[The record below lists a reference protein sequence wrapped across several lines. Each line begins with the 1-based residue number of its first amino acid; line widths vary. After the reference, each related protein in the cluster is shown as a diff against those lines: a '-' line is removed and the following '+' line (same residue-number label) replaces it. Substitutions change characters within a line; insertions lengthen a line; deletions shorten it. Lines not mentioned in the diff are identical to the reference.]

1 MKGILVYSKTM
12 LEKAV
17 RLAEE
22 HDLHPY
28 IEKAYEWAD
37 APEAF
42 ERLRNQDFVG
52 KIVVKV

>member
-1 MKGILVYSKTM
+1 M